1 MKISF
6 GSNKKFSKVWENR
19 SFIAIQVTHESSF
32 NVCSKRC
39 DQMSVMKIDPNL
51 SPIETLLLTHYF
63 WHIIIDFIDSH
74 SYKRIAIIVIIS
86 NFLLIEKKKFIKQ
99 IVEKFTKTFIPII
112 KCFEWTLR
120 PFPRLSVLDIHAII
134 SIRHFIDY

>member
-1 MKISF
+1 MVLIKSFLKYEKIEVLLQYKWHMSPVLMF
-6 GSNKKFSKVWENR
+6 AQNVVIRCLLWKL
-19 SFIAIQVTHESSF
+19 IQICH
-32 NVCSKRC
+32 R
-39 DQMSVMKIDPNL
+39 L
-51 SPIETLLLTHYF
+51 RHYY